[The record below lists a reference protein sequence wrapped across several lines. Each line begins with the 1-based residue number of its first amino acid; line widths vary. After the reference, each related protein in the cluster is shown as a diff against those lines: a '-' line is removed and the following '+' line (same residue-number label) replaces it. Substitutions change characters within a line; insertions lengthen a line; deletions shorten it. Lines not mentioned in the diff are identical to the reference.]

1 MDSPHRGGRESIRLF
16 LGPSGVGTS
25 RVSGERSGPPL
36 NQYVSHLKRCPNLA
50 ADGPY
55 MRRYERD
62 KLERWSSAF
71 REAWLMRYLARETVV
86 PV

>member
-36 NQYVSHLKRCPNLA
+36 NHYVSHLKRCPNLA
-50 ADGPY
+50 ADGPN
-55 MRRYERD
+55 MCRYERD
-62 KLERWSSAF
+62 KLGRWSSAF